1 MAVMFPDNPTAQKSV
16 ARYIEAMKSV
26 CERIADSGQW

>member
-16 ARYIEAMKSV
+16 ARYIAATKSV
-26 CERIADSGQW
+26 VERIADSGQW